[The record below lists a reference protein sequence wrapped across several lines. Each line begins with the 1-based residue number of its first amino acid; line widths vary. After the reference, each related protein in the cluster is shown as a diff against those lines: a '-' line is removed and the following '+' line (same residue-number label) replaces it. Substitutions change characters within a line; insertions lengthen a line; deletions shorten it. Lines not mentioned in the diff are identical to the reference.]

1 MHINQALFSS
11 TSIRYTNARNENVV
25 HVLNN
30 IKGQPKMAL
39 KEQISGI
46 NTEFKNKFG
55 APFSEGLIVI
65 QGEG

>member
-1 MHINQALFSS
+1 
-11 TSIRYTNARNENVV
+11 
-25 HVLNN
+25 
-30 IKGQPKMAL
+30 MAL